1 MAKIQPFPATSSPAP
16 APSSSSPVVYTVWMK
31 SLVFNG
37 HGCTVYGS
45 DGRVAFRVDN
55 YGCRGS
61 RHVFFMDAAGHTL
74 ISIQTKSFGMLK
86 RWVACRNHDD
96 GDGDDGFGET
106 TAAMA
111 TAATPWFSVRRGK
124 RRSGGGAM
132 TATVTLHG
140 GDGGRAAY
148 RIDGCPG
155 KSEYRIVTGGGA
167 GDGDAGEVVVAEV
180 ARKKTAS
187 GVVLGEDVLTLT
199 VGPDADHL
207 LVLGLVVVCGLMNR
221 SM

>member
-1 MAKIQPFPATSSPAP
+1 MAKIQPLPAASSPEWHSGGGGLPGKKQA
-16 APSSSSPVVYTVWMK
+16 VCYTVWMK

-61 RHVFFMDAAGHTL
+61 RDVFFMDTAGNTL
-74 ISIQTKSFGMLK
+74 IGIQAKSFGMLK
-86 RWVACRNHDD
+86 RWEARRHHD
-96 GDGDDGFGET
+96 GDSSLGEMPT
-106 TAAMA
+106 
-111 TAATPWFSVRRGK
+111 TPWFSVQRGGRRRG
-124 RRSGGGAM
+124 RGGAM
-132 TATVTLHG
+132 ATVTLHG
-140 GDGGRAAY
+140 GGGGGRRAY
-148 RIDGCPG
+148 RIDGCPR
-155 KSEYRIVTGGGA
+155 KSEYRISG
-167 GDGDAGEVVVAEV
+167 AGEVVAEM
-180 ARKKTAS
+180 ARKRTAS

-221 SM
+221 AM